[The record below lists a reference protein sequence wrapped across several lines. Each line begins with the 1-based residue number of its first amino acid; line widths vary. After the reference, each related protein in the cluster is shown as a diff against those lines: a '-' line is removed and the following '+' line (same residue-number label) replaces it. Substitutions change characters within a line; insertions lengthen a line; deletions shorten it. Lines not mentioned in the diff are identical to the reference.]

1 MWGRLKRP
9 SPRHTNIIETCRS
22 DDSDFCRAV
31 VAKGLLSEEQMHR
44 AAERY
49 QLGRSRSGKTIYW
62 LIDERGIVRD
72 GHIGDPWVSVMLQH
86 RFPELAQY
94 IRPRHCLF
102 GLHLLD
108 HTDRDAFKCHTDL
121 TDHTDRNAFKC
132 HTDPTDHTDCAGSAV
147 FKSHTDL
154 TDHTDMNTGSMQ
166 VKEQGATESVRSVR
180 SVCNKEQ
187 EALESVRSVRSVCES
202 KAICVVERESSAVI
216 LSELFPDH
224 VWLAVPA
231 SVSFTV
237 DMLEPLRHRKVI
249 VYPSTDDTMS
259 NYVAWL
265 ELADMARSLYHLDI
279 SVSRLLEDRATEE
292 QKQRKIDLVGFL
304 FEGVGRSKKE

>member
-62 LIDERGIVRD
+62 LIDERGIVRN
-72 GHIGDPWVSVMLQH
+72 GHIGDSWVSVMLQH

-94 IRPRHCLF
+94 IRPKHCLF

-121 TDHTDRNAFKC
+121 TDHTD
-132 HTDPTDHTDCAGSAV
+132 
-147 FKSHTDL
+147 
-154 TDHTDMNTGSMQ
+154 MNTGSMQ
-166 VKEQGATESVRSVR
+166 VKEQEAPESVRSM
-180 SVCNKEQ
+180 
-187 EALESVRSVRSVCES
+187 RSVCES
-202 KAICVVERESSAVI
+202 KTICVVERESSAVI

-292 QKQRKIDLVGFL
+292 QKAQRIDLVDFL

>member
-31 VAKGLLSEEQMHR
+31 IAKGLLSEEQMHR

-62 LIDERGIVRD
+62 LIDEQGIVRN
-72 GHIGDPWVSVMLQH
+72 GHIGGSWVSVMLQH

-121 TDHTDRNAFKC
+121 TDHTD
-132 HTDPTDHTDCAGSAV
+132 CAGSAV

-154 TDHTDMNTGSMQ
+154 TDHTDMNTGSMH
-166 VKEQGATESVRSVR
+166 VKEQGATESVRSMRSVCDKEQNALKSVRSVR
-180 SVCNKEQ
+180 SVCDKEQ
-187 EALESVRSVRSVCES
+187 EAPESVRSVRSVCES
-202 KAICVVERESSAVI
+202 KTICVVEQESSAVI

-292 QKQRKIDLVGFL
+292 QKAQRIDLVGFL
-304 FEGVGRSKKE
+304 FGHRTDTD

>member
-1 MWGRLKRP
+1 MWGRLMRP

-72 GHIGDPWVSVMLQH
+72 GHIGGTWVSVMLQH

-94 IRPRHCLF
+94 IRPKHCLF

-121 TDHTDRNAFKC
+121 
-132 HTDPTDHTDCAGSAV
+132 TDHTDCAGSAV

-154 TDHTDMNTGSMQ
+154 TDHTDMNTGSMH

-180 SVCNKEQ
+180 SVCAKEQ
-187 EALESVRSVRSVCES
+187 EAPESVRSVRSVCES

-292 QKQRKIDLVGFL
+292 QKAQRIDLVDFL
-304 FEGVGRSKKE
+304 FEGVGRSRKE

>member
-31 VAKGLLSEEQMHR
+31 VAKGLLTEEQMRR

-62 LIDERGIVRD
+62 LIDEQGIVRN
-72 GHIGDPWVSVMLQH
+72 GHIGGSWVSVMLQR

-121 TDHTDRNAFKC
+121 TDHTD
-132 HTDPTDHTDCAGSAV
+132 CAGSAV

-154 TDHTDMNTGSMQ
+154 TDHTDMNTGSMH
-166 VKEQGATESVRSVR
+166 VKEQGATESVRSM
-180 SVCNKEQ
+180 
-187 EALESVRSVRSVCES
+187 RSVCES
-202 KAICVVERESSAVI
+202 KTICVVERESSAVI

-292 QKQRKIDLVGFL
+292 QKAQRIDLVGFL
-304 FEGVGRSKKE
+304 FEGVGRSRKE

>member
-22 DDSDFCRAV
+22 DDSDFCREV
-31 VAKGLLSEEQMHR
+31 VAKGLLSEEQMRR

-62 LIDERGIVRD
+62 LIDERGIVRN
-72 GHIGDPWVSVMLQH
+72 GHIGGSWVSVMLQH

-121 TDHTDRNAFKC
+121 TDHTDCAGFKC
-132 HTDPTDHTDCAGSAV
+132 HTD
-147 FKSHTDL
+147 L
-154 TDHTDMNTGSMQ
+154 TDPTDMNTGAMQ
-166 VKEQGATESVRSVR
+166 GKEQ
-180 SVCNKEQ
+180 N
-187 EALESVRSVRSVCES
+187 ALESVRSVRSVCDKEQEATESVRSARSVCES
-202 KAICVVERESSAVI
+202 KTICVVERESSAVI

-292 QKQRKIDLVGFL
+292 QKAQRIDLVDFL
-304 FEGVGRSKKE
+304 FGHRTDTD

>member
-62 LIDERGIVRD
+62 LIDKQGIVRD
-72 GHIGDPWVSVMLQH
+72 GHIGGSWVSVMLQH

-94 IRPRHCLF
+94 IRPKHCLF

-121 TDHTDRNAFKC
+121 
-132 HTDPTDHTDCAGSAV
+132 TDHTDCAGSAV

-154 TDHTDMNTGSMQ
+154 TDHTDMNTGSMH
-166 VKEQGATESVRSVR
+166 VKEQGTT
-180 SVCNKEQ
+180 
-187 EALESVRSVRSVCES
+187 ESVRSVRSVCES

-231 SVSFTV
+231 SVSFTI

-279 SVSRLLEDRATEE
+279 SVSRLLRPA
-292 QKQRKIDLVGFL
+292 QRL
-304 FEGVGRSKKE
+304 ST